1 MHAAISEEKVLA
13 AAHSFV
19 TLGLREAGYEYV
31 NIDVSISS
39 TVIYLVRIFNT
50 PQDCWALCDRDPKT
64 NEQVPDPSRFPRGIK
79 ALADHIHS
87 MGLKIGIY
95 RQIVL
100 SSRSLAF

>member
-1 MHAAISEEKVLA
+1 MLA

-31 NIDVSISS
+31 NIDVSLSS
-39 TVIYLVRIFNT
+39 AVFSYFDFNT

-64 NEQVPDPSRFPRGIK
+64 NEQVPDPLRFPRGIK

-87 MGLKIGIY
+87 LGLKIGIY
-95 RQIVL
+95 RQIL
-100 SSRSLAF
+100 FHCRDFLAF